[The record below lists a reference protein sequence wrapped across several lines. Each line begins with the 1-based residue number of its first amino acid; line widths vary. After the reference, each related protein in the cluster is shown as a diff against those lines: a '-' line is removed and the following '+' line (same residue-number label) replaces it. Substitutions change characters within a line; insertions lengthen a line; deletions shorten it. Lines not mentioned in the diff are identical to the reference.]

1 MGLDRR
7 DDPDLGSNRGVTR
20 LLPERADSLPAIS
33 RAPLSGKDSGGW
45 GTEMY
50 PLTAQLDDL
59 RERVRMT
66 WNDRARGW
74 VGAPS
79 EIVRA
84 LEDNGCC
91 ECKHLITTSR
101 RDGGPAG
108 GVWRGVNARTGSTA
122 SAMWVAHAAAC
133 RR

>member
-20 LLPERADSLPAIS
+20 LLPERAGSLPAIS
-33 RAPLSGKDSGGW
+33 RAPLTGKDSGGR
-45 GTEMY
+45 GTEMD

-66 WNDRARGW
+66 WNDQARGW

-84 LEDNGCC
+84 FEDDGCC
-91 ECKHLITTSR
+91 ECKHLIATR
-101 RDGGPAG
+101 RHDGRPAG
-108 GVWRGVNARTGSTA
+108 GVWQGGNPRTGSTA
-122 SAMWVAHAAAC
+122 SAM
-133 RR
+133 

>member
-1 MGLDRR
+1 MD
-7 DDPDLGSNRGVTR
+7 
-20 LLPERADSLPAIS
+20 
-33 RAPLSGKDSGGW
+33 
-45 GTEMY
+45 

-66 WNDRARGW
+66 WNDQARGW

-84 LEDNGCC
+84 LEDDGCC
-91 ECKHLITTSR
+91 ECKHLIATRR
-101 RDGGPAG
+101 RDGRLAG
-108 GVWRGVNARTGSTA
+108 GVWQGGNPRTGSTA
-122 SAMWVAHAAAC
+122 SAMWAAHAAAC